1 MQKIQIMKA
10 IAERKKA
17 SNLPEYIIYMYQ
29 MEDLIRAYGFSM
41 EEIRQYVI
49 VHYPISEDAKAETLT
64 WFGELA
70 EQMKLEGIEKTGRL
84 KSTQNKVDK
93 LAKLHWE
100 LLKTDKDYYAI
111 YQKAKPH
118 VIKLVM
124 EAGDNPPS
132 HEIQVCINAI
142 YGLLLA
148 KLHGR
153 EIPEGLTEATESF
166 GDVLSYLN
174 YVLINDV
181 ESNINKTD

>member
-1 MQKIQIMKA
+1 MKA
-10 IAERKKA
+10 VAERKK
-17 SNLPEYIIYMYQ
+17 SHNLPEYIIYMYQ

-41 EEIRQYVI
+41 EEMRQYVV
-49 VHYPISEDAKAETLT
+49 VHYPVAEEEKEETLN

-70 EQMKLEGIEKTGRL
+70 KQMKLEGIEDTGRL
-84 KSTQNKVDK
+84 KSTQNIVDM

-100 LLKTDKDYYAI
+100 LLKTDQEYFVI

-174 YVLINDV
+174 WTYFDEKEKYTREN
-181 ESNINKTD
+181 